1 MSGPFPV
8 IQCREDALSLV
19 TDSVFEV
26 AVYQRVE
33 SVAFNGGEDRLGG
46 RSCARS
52 WSIDRCAGR
61 RSVNTSSTASVK
73 VNRSAVIGVRARAGQ
88 ATGPPIGSP
97 IASPFKRLRDRK
109 HRVLA
114 GAVGTPRMVLPSV
127 RLTSRYS
134 LRRRQPSPDADE
146 RCG

>member
-73 VNRSAVIGVRARAGQ
+73 VNRSAVIGVRARA
-88 ATGPPIGSP
+88 
-97 IASPFKRLRDRK
+97 LRSAALS
-109 HRVLA
+109 HRRSNVSEIENTACLLA
-114 GAVGTPRMVLPSV
+114 
-127 RLTSRYS
+127 
-134 LRRRQPSPDADE
+134 Q
-146 RCG
+146 